1 MQATSQRI
9 GILEGAS
16 GGGTGGPGPLEI
28 VAAEMAGD
36 VDDFTDA
43 VEAGDFACCHRF
55 GVEFVGINASG
66 GDFGFFEAFGAGR
79 MDRPGVELLFEIG
92 ER

>member
-1 MQATSQRI
+1 MRLKALSQR
-9 GILEGAS
+9 AS

-36 VDDFTDA
+36 VDDFADE
-43 VEAGDFACCHRF
+43 VEAWDLAGFHGF

-66 GDFGFFEAFGAGR
+66 GDFSLFEAFGAGGV
-79 MDRPGVELLFEIG
+79 DGPGVELFFEIG
-92 ER
+92 EC